1 MKQYTKLLSEL
12 NASNDARP
20 VTRGQLRQLEKQL
33 DALFASLNIDVE
45 FTKHFFDRLND
56 SRNGKQITVE
66 ELQKVFSSLYTK
78 HGMKIGKYHGDIEE
92 LIRSVSTKINIPIV
106 LQWNRN
112 KHQIEMITKTIM
124 RKKNF
129 KSSTRELRVEH
140 EGG

>member
-1 MKQYTKLLSEL
+1 MKNFTDLLSEL
-12 NASNDARP
+12 APSGDERP
-20 VTRGQLRQLEKQL
+20 VTRSELNQLEKQL
-33 DALFASLNIDVE
+33 DALFSSLNIDVE

-56 SRNGKQITVE
+56 PRNVKQITIG
-66 ELQKVFSSLYTK
+66 ELQKVFSSLYTQ

-129 KSSTRELRVEH
+129 KSSTKELRVEH